1 METIQAILL
10 AIIQGLTEFLPI
22 SSSAHLILLSKLSGW
37 EDQGFVFDV
46 ALHFGTLLAVIFYF
60 RDDLLNMFCP
70 SNFKSIDSLIHSQ
83 LGIILVATIPVVLIG
98 GSFYQLIEENLRS
111 PMVIAIAT
119 AFFGLLL
126 FLADS
131 RKNNKKNVVAVN
143 LSIGFLIGLSQV
155 FALIPGTSRSGVTIT
170 AGLLLGLSRE
180 EAAKFSFLLAI
191 PVIFAA
197 SAFEFYQLSQIKV
210 LVFDYL
216 DLFLGTL
223 VSFVVA
229 FFTIKWF
236 LKMVQKI
243 GMLPF
248 FIYRLILGAL
258 IIFISSCY

>member
-1 METIQAILL
+1 
-10 AIIQGLTEFLPI
+10 
-22 SSSAHLILLSKLSGW
+22 
-37 EDQGFVFDV
+37 
-46 ALHFGTLLAVIFYF
+46 
-60 RDDLLNMFCP
+60 
-70 SNFKSIDSLIHSQ
+70 
-83 LGIILVATIPVVLIG
+83 
-98 GSFYQLIEENLRS
+98 
-111 PMVIAIAT
+111 
-119 AFFGLLL
+119 LLL

-131 RKNNKKNVVAVN
+131 RKNNKKNVAAVN

-197 SAFEFYQLSQIKV
+197 SAFELYQLSQIEV

-258 IIFISSCY
+258 IIFISSYY